1 MAGCPCRSRS
11 CCAVPPVVPCDHAER
26 QARSRGIIKQICV
39 TRRLTKPVKLSGVQ
53 GSYAV
58 VGRGS
63 YSRADG
69 PEHGR
74 ARSLPPGVRPPA
86 KSYRDPFTTWSLT
99 MTNRLFKRARAFAR
113 HLNRLRDRRRSSR
126 EAHLPVR
133 RQRQSL
139 TPRQRAAVLAKTG
152 GRCHICGGKIRRASL
167 WHA

>member
-1 MAGCPCRSRS
+1 DWSSDVCSSDLA
-11 CCAVPPVVPCDHAER
+11 A
-26 QARSRGIIKQICV
+26 
-39 TRRLTKPVKLSGVQ
+39 VQ
-53 GSYAV
+53 GLDEVRIARLLGLSM
-58 VGRGS
+58 
-63 YSRADG
+63 DG
-69 PEHGR
+69 P
-74 ARSLPPGVRPPA
+74 AAYLLGVRPPA

-167 WHA
+167 WHADHILAHAH

>member
-1 MAGCPCRSRS
+1 LVSRFS
-11 CCAVPPVVPCDHAER
+11 CEGA
-26 QARSRGIIKQICV
+26 
-39 TRRLTKPVKLSGVQ
+39 
-53 GSYAV
+53 
-58 VGRGS
+58 
-63 YSRADG
+63 
-69 PEHGR
+69 GR
-74 ARSLPPGVRPPA
+74 ARSLTLGVRPPA
-86 KSYRDPFTTWSLT
+86 KSYCDPFTAWSLT

-167 WHA
+167 WHADHILAHAHGGPHNTDNYLPAHSAGNGPHRAFTPEEFHGIIKPWVWMKTRITKKECVGRA

>member
-11 CCAVPPVVPCDHAER
+11 SCAVPSVVACDHAER

-74 ARSLPPGVRPPA
+74 ARSLPPGVSPIENESRVTLGHLMQPDNPDTKTRP
-86 KSYRDPFTTWSLT
+86 R
-99 MTNRLFKRARAFAR
+99 RLLIKPIQEQMPQ
-113 HLNRLRDRRRSSR
+113 H
-126 EAHLPVR
+126 EPI
-133 RQRQSL
+133 
-139 TPRQRAAVLAKTG
+139 LAG
-152 GRCHICGGKIRRASL
+152 I
-167 WHA
+167 